1 MVNRRQFI
9 QALAVTGTGLAS
21 LRASAA
27 GYPERPVSV
36 VVAFSPG
43 GGTDTL
49 ARALAVPLAANL
61 GQSVI
66 VENRPGG
73 STVIGADY
81 VAKSSPDGYTLL
93 VTSAPHVS
101 NPSLME
107 KMPFDT
113 VSDFAPVCLAAQ
125 SPFVLVVKPDSPI
138 RTLDD
143 LVALAKEKALF
154 YGSSGNGTNDHLST
168 ELLSNIYGIS
178 MTHAPYKGTGPALLD
193 LMGGHIDLM
202 IGNIVGAA
210 PLVRAGKLRAIAV
223 TTAQR
228 STLMPELPT
237 MQELSG
243 HPFDVS
249 AWTGILA
256 PAGTDQAVI
265 ERLNRDI
272 RAALKDPKVIEVMN
286 TNGANIVGSTADQFQ
301 KFIVDEIEKWAVIIK
316 PPTSKYEERRHGIR
330 RYRASRGSA
339 IS

>member
-1 MVNRRQFI
+1 M
-9 QALAVTGTGLAS
+9 
-21 LRASAA
+21 
-27 GYPERPVSV
+27 

-49 ARALAVPLAANL
+49 ARALGVPLSEAL

-66 VENRPGG
+66 VENKPGG

-81 VAKSSPDGYTLL
+81 VAKSRPDGYTLL

-107 KMPFDT
+107 NMPFDT
-113 VSDFAPVCLAAQ
+113 VTAFAPICLAAQ

-138 RTLDD
+138 HSLDD
-143 LVALAKEKALF
+143 LVKQAKSKKLF
-154 YGSSGNGTNDHLST
+154 FGSSGNGTNDHLST

-178 MTHAPYKGTGPALLD
+178 MVHAPYKGTGPALLD

-202 IGNIVGAA
+202 LANIVGAA

-223 TTAQR
+223 TTAKR
-228 STLMPELPT
+228 SSSMPELPT
-237 MQELSG
+237 LQELSG

-256 PAGTDQAVI
+256 PAGTGKAIVGQ
-265 ERLNRDI
+265 LNAEI
-272 RAALKDPKVIEVMN
+272 RNALKTPKVVEVMN
-286 TNGANIVGSTADQFQ
+286 TNGADIVSSTPEGFQ
-301 KFIVDEIEKWAVIIK
+301 KFIVDEIEKWAGIIK
-316 PPTSKYEERRHGIR
+316 
-330 RYRASRGSA
+330 SA
-339 IS
+339 NIKV